1 MGRKNWE
8 NDVGKA
14 KRQQRK
20 NDKADA
26 ERAVAEA
33 IDREIAEVEANV
45 QLAFGEM
52 DKDTKR
58 MVENQIT
65 AMRRV
70 MSGEGLYKK
79 ELTYQVRAA
88 AQTFILLKR
97 IFAEAMK
104 VNPLVVEKSREADNR
119 IKVAPIY
126 QLYIQYDNLFRHD
139 LRSLRLNAEAK
150 AAKGQDDDGDDALL
164 TMLRRQREEEAE
176 DED

>member
-1 MGRKNWE
+1 MGRKNFE

-20 NDKADA
+20 NDEADA
-26 ERAVAEA
+26 RRAAAEA
-33 IDREIAEVEANV
+33 IDREIADVEANV

-70 MSGEGLYKK
+70 MSGENLYTK
-79 ELTYQVRAA
+79 ELTFQVRAA
-88 AQTFILLKR
+88 AQTYILLKR

-119 IKVAPIY
+119 VKVAPIY

-139 LRSLRLNAEAK
+139 LRALRLNAEAK
-150 AAKGQDDDGDDALL
+150 ATKGTDDDGDDTLL
-164 TMLRRQREEEAE
+164 QLIKRNRAE
-176 DED
+176 DEDED